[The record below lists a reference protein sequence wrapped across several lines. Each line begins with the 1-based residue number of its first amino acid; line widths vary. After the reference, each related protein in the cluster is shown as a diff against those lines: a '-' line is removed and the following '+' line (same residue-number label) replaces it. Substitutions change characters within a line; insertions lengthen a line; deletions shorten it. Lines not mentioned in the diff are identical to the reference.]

1 MVSFPATFVHMFAVS
16 LPCINES
23 LTGIAGISSSNCS
36 WVFFIVAGDCKSEV
50 LSDCKY
56 QYMPPAMQA
65 IKMIARI
72 TPWETLFFFS
82 SEISCV
88 SVVSSIFCSFSK
100 SEVTGVITVF
110 SDGVASSDAIVSKD
124 VFFFTS
130 FTSSQYGCIGDSHN
144 FFLRFVCYL
153 VSFYCFC

>member
-1 MVSFPATFVHMFAVS
+1 MFAVS

-124 VFFFTS
+124 VFS
-130 FTSSQYGCIGDSHN
+130 SQALRAASMAASAIVITSS
-144 FFLRFVCYL
+144 
-153 VSFYCFC
+153 

>member
-1 MVSFPATFVHMFAVS
+1 MFAVS

-56 QYMPPAMQA
+56 QYMPPVMQT
-65 IKMIARI
+65 IKMITRI
-72 TPWETLFFFS
+72 IPRETLFFFS
-82 SEISCV
+82 PEISCA
-88 SVVSSIFCSFSK
+88 SVVSSIFCSFQIRSN
-100 SEVTGVITVF
+100 SLPF
-110 SDGVASSDAIVSKD
+110 FLYGVASCGTIISKD
-124 VFFFTS
+124 VFSSTS
-130 FTSSQYGCIGDSHN
+130 FMSSQYGCIGNSHN

>member
-1 MVSFPATFVHMFAVS
+1 MFAVS

-56 QYMPPAMQA
+56 QYMPPVMQT
-65 IKMIARI
+65 IKMITRI
-72 TPWETLFFFS
+72 IPRETLFFFS
-82 SEISCV
+82 HEISCA

-100 SEVTGVITVF
+100 LEVTVTVF
-110 SDGVASSDAIVSKD
+110 SDGVASCGTIISKD
-124 VFFFTS
+124 VF
-130 FTSSQYGCIGDSHN
+130 SSQA
-144 FFLRFVCYL
+144 L
-153 VSFYCFC
+153 